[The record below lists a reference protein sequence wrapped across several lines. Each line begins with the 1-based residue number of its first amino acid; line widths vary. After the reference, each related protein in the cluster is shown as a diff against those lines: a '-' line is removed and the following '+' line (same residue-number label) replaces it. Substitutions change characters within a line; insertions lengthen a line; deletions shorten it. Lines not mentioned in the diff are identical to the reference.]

1 MYVPPR
7 ATEKQ
12 DGGIGGAGTKKKQQ
26 PTLAATPSLGKPQ
39 NLYNPCRNPNN
50 NKVYHKNAT
59 STVGT

>member
-12 DGGIGGAGTKKKQQ
+12 DGGIGGAGTKKKQ
-26 PTLAATPSLGKPQ
+26 PTLAVTPSLGKPQ